1 MHKYL
6 LSKFAGEAVRKLPA
20 SPVFFGVLA
29 FAVLS
34 LLLYLVVR
42 LDRD

>member
-1 MHKYL
+1 MRTYL
-6 LSKFAGEAVRKLPA
+6 LSKFASKTVRELPA